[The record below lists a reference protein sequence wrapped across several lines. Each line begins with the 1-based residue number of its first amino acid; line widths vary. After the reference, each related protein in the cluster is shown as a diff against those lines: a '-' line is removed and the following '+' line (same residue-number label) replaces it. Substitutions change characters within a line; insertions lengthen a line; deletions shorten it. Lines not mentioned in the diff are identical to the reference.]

1 MNTIRQSEIGIQA
14 KAEVPAEDTDRL
26 EQSDLYYHGI
36 IRRLSPRKGTGV
48 VRTASGRD
56 VRFSYQMVRMSG
68 PLRSPKGLRGGDGG
82 GIRRGLGRPRSPC
95 HEDKD
100 LSPNGPGPSSVHG
113 AGLSINRGEQ
123 VPRRRV
129 TPADIPSLVLPGRV
143 GRFTAAAASRPGSGS
158 TEALPRRHRARRCR
172 RGPSPPWYS

>member
-56 VRFSYQMVRMSG
+56 VRFSYQMVLMSG
-68 PLRSPKGLRGGDGG
+68 PLRSPKGLREGMVVGYDVGWGGHGLRVTKIRTYPQTDGG
-82 GIRRGLGRPRSPC
+82 RPAFMEQASP
-95 HEDKD
+95 
-100 LSPNGPGPSSVHG
+100 S
-113 AGLSINRGEQ
+113 
-123 VPRRRV
+123 
-129 TPADIPSLVLPGRV
+129 
-143 GRFTAAAASRPGSGS
+143 TAANKSHDA
-158 TEALPRRHRARRCR
+158 E
-172 RGPSPPWYS
+172 

>member
-1 MNTIRQSEIGIQA
+1 MNTIRQSEIGIEA

-68 PLRSPKGLRGGDGG
+68 PLRSPKGLREGMVVGYDVGWGGHGLRVTK
-82 GIRRGLGRPRSPC
+82 IRTYPQTDRGRPAFMEQASP
-95 HEDKD
+95 
-100 LSPNGPGPSSVHG
+100 S
-113 AGLSINRGEQ
+113 
-123 VPRRRV
+123 
-129 TPADIPSLVLPGRV
+129 
-143 GRFTAAAASRPGSGS
+143 TAANKSDDV
-158 TEALPRRHRARRCR
+158 E
-172 RGPSPPWYS
+172 